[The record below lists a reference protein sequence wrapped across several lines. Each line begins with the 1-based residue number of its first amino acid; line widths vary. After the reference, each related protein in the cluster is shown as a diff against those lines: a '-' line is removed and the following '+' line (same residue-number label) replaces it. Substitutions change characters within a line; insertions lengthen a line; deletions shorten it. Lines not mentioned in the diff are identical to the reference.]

1 MNFTLG
7 DLNSSN
13 ISLPYGSILWEIA
26 GIPSDKNND
35 RICITATTV
44 SHVTHHSVSI
54 PSHKH
59 N

>member
-26 GIPSDKNND
+26 GIPSDKLYLYYSHQP
-35 RICITATTV
+35 CLTLLTTV
-44 SHVTHHSVSI
+44 
-54 PSHKH
+54 
-59 N
+59 